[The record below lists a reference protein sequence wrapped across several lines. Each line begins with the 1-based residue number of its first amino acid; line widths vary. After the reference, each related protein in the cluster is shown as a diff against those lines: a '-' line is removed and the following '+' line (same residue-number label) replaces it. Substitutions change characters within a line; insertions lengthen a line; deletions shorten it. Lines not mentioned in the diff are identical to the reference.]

1 MRKPMSDYQACDR
14 VPDETVIFSDPRATF
29 VSPLER
35 GTEKSRVFSLVYC
48 GQMDDCAI
56 GARTMK
62 QQNLT
67 RKSRS
72 IFRRRTE
79 RITRRDS

>member
-1 MRKPMSDYQACDR
+1 MSDDQACDR

-48 GQMDDCAI
+48 GQMDDSV
-56 GARTMK
+56 
-62 QQNLT
+62 LE
-67 RKSRS
+67 RKL
-72 IFRRRTE
+72 
-79 RITRRDS
+79 